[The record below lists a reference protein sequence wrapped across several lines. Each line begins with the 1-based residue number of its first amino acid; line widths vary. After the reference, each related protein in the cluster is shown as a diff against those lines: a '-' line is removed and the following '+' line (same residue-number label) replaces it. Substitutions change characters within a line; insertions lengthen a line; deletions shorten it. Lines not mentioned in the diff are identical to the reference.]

1 MRRRSVILNRTAAAV
16 APDAPGAFRVPMI
29 TAWYTGKT
37 VPAPQSYHDAVAVDA
52 ADANT
57 HPHMGPFTHNT
68 VKNGNWSDP
77 TLWDT
82 GTVPGANAVCNVA
95 HDVSYDLESDVKI
108 KDIHV
113 GGAARFRFVAH
124 KDTRLWVDTLM
135 NHGIQSLPDGV
146 GFIPESATP
155 GKPRCE
161 VVFWQSEAPG
171 ATTRLGINTMGPCRI
186 AGADKTPRLWCPVT
200 IAAGAT
206 SATVPGLSRA
216 KWRVG
221 DTIVIGA
228 TTDAGVS
235 STDSQYAGP
244 TQFFGPFNGTDAV
257 RTRTSGYQLS
267 RDEPVTIT
275 AIVGDVLYWDAATG
289 YDHPVYA
296 DTLPHGQTVT
306 HKVPVI
312 NLSRSVRFRSEDPS
326 TLQTRAHAMF
336 MFSDDVD
343 VRNVE
348 CLNMGRTDTDPSLAR
363 PDGTLAYATDGGALV
378 TNVNNVRGRYPLH
391 VHGTGPYF
399 ARKQTVL
406 KGCTVWAP
414 KDAPPTPG
422 WAITHHNSRAAVEG
436 CNVYNVRGAGIVSEL
451 GNEIGQWIGCTV
463 MWARGDGFPASWGS
477 RAELWQNH
485 NGHAGIGFESQA
497 RQVLQRD
504 NVATSCHSAWF
515 FMQQDTNHL
524 ARIADLYSLRL
535 HDPLTQ
541 GYGLFGGI
549 SPLTR
554 GTYGVEQPQIPDF
567 DDNVAYG
574 CGNLFT
580 VSHRQF
586 TDRTDN
592 TPMISKR
599 CHAVNCRRA
608 INLINYSFNY
618 SFYDFVYRGA
628 AGATAAAALGNVAWA
643 FSFVNGV
650 IRDFPTGILSNGIG
664 FNLNGV
670 YVDISTT
677 NVTTPASDFAAD
689 FDTTA
694 WQAANP
700 GKDFAT
706 QSAFAGLEGPW
717 VTDPVSVPGVR
728 WKGVLRK
735 GEILNSATDLPRPYP
750 ALPRGFGGTE
760 PAPGTPKPYLWIDP
774 ASDLSLTPTTTVT
787 FYGAV
792 VDSVGVRAYPEAFSS
807 ESFSPA
813 TVNYGR
819 LTRTNTGGATG
830 TELVLRNGCFQADG
844 GWKTRLHIVDHDRLT
859 GEYLIAP
866 VDVTLTG
873 FDGQFLLDNA
883 GTPVAPAL
891 PLAPEEIGATAP
903 PLVIS
908 TTPPTVVT
916 ADTASVAENA
926 VLSVALRADDGQVK
940 WAIAGGADAAR
951 FEITKVNGVSSLRW
965 AGNATRDHE
974 APADA
979 DADNVYAVTV
989 RATNPLGFASTKTI
1003 SVTVRDKEE
1012 GVVTPFTDTFN
1023 RAAEDLEQ
1031 SPNWLRAGGDAGRLA
1046 VAGNALT
1053 IATAGAF
1060 SAYFSPDTG
1069 STDHYVQ
1076 AALYGDLALIA
1087 VSLTDEQNFV
1097 AAGRSGGNVVLRQR
1111 AAGVETTLGSWAG
1124 VGNSTVRLEYAA
1136 GVATV
1141 TRNGVTL
1148 GTVNVTSGPP
1158 ATTRAGIV
1166 VGTVGPAGTVID
1178 NYAAGAL

>member
-1 MRRRSVILNRTAAAV
+1 MRRRTAIFTRAAAAV
-16 APDAPGAFRVPMI
+16 VPDDPEVGRIPMI

-37 VPAPQSYHDAVAVDA
+37 VPTPQSYHDAVAVDA

-68 VKNGNWSDP
+68 VKSGFWSDP
-77 TLWDT
+77 AVWDT

-95 HDVSYDLESDVKI
+95 HDVSYDAESDVKI

-113 GGAARFRFVAH
+113 GGAARFRFVDF

-135 NHGIQSLPDGV
+135 NHGVQSLPDGV
-146 GFIPESATP
+146 RYIPESATP

-171 ATTRLGINTMGPCRI
+171 KTTRLGINTMGPCRI
-186 AGADKTPRLWCPVT
+186 AGADKTPRLWCPAA
-200 IAAGAT
+200 IPAGAT
-206 SATVPGLSRA
+206 SATIPGLATA
-216 KWRVG
+216 KWRAG

-228 TTDAGVS
+228 TTDGGVS
-235 STDSQYAGP
+235 STDPQYTGP
-244 TQFFGPFNGTDAV
+244 TQFYGPFNGTDAV

-275 AIVGDVLYWDAATG
+275 ALVGDTLYWDAPLSHE
-289 YDHPVYA
+289 HPVYA
-296 DTLPHGQTVT
+296 DTLPHGEQVA
-306 HKVPVI
+306 HKVPVV
-312 NLSRSVRFRSEDPS
+312 NLSRSVRFRSADPS
-326 TLQTRAHAMF
+326 SLQTRAHAMF

-363 PDGTLAYATDGGALV
+363 PDGTLAYATDGGALI
-378 TNVNNVRGRYPLH
+378 TNENNVRGRYCLH
-391 VHGTGPYF
+391 LHGTGPYF
-399 ARKQTVL
+399 SRKQTVL
-406 KGCTVWAP
+406 KGCTAWAP
-414 KDAPPTPG
+414 KDQPPIPG
-422 WAITHHNSRAAVEG
+422 WAIVHHNSRAAVEG
-436 CNVYNVRGAGIVSEL
+436 CSVYNVRGAGIVSEL

-485 NGHAGIGFESQA
+485 NGHTGVGFESQA
-497 RQVLQRD
+497 RQVLQQD

-524 ARIADLYSLRL
+524 SRIADIYSLRL

-554 GTYGVEQPQIPDF
+554 ATYGVEQPQIPDF

-574 CGNLFT
+574 SGNLFT

-592 TPMISKR
+592 TPMVSKR

-618 SFYDFVYRGA
+618 TFFDFAYRGTT
-628 AGATAAAALGNVAWA
+628 GATAAVALGNVAWA

-650 IRDFPTGILSNGIG
+650 IRDYPTGILSNGIG

-670 YVDISTT
+670 NVDVACT
-677 NVTTPASDFAAD
+677 NVTTPASDFSDD
-689 FDTTA
+689 FDITA

-728 WKGVLRK
+728 WKGILRA
-735 GEILNSATDLPRPYP
+735 GEIVDSTDLPRPYP
-750 ALPRGFGGTE
+750 ALPRGFGGIE

-774 ASDLSLTPTTTVT
+774 ASDLSLTPTTTVM

-792 VDSVGVRAYPEAFSS
+792 VDRVGVRAYPEAFSS

-813 TVNYGR
+813 TTNHGR
-819 LTRTNTGGATG
+819 LNRTNAGGATG
-830 TELVLRNGCFQADG
+830 TELVLRNGCFQQDG
-844 GWKTRLHIVDHDRLT
+844 GWKMRLHIVDHDRLT

-873 FDGQFLLDNA
+873 FDAQFLLDNE
-883 GTPVAPAL
+883 GEPVAPAL
-891 PLAPEEIGATAP
+891 PLVPEVIGASAP
-903 PLVIS
+903 ALVIS
-908 TTPPTVVT
+908 TTPPAIVT
-916 ADTASVAENA
+916 SGTASVAENA
-926 VLSVALRADDGQVK
+926 ALAVVLRADDGQVK
-940 WAIAGGADAAR
+940 WAITGGADAAR
-951 FEITKVNGVSSLRW
+951 FDLNKASGVTSLRW
-965 AGNATRDHE
+965 LSDTTRDYE
-974 APADA
+974 APQDA
-979 DADNVYAVTV
+979 NADNVYEVRVT
-989 RATNPLGFASTKTI
+989 ATNPLGYASSRDI
-1003 SVTVRDKEE
+1003 SVTVRDKQE

-1023 RAAEDLEQ
+1023 RAAEDLEI
-1031 SPNWLRAGGDAGRLA
+1031 SPNWLRAGGDAGRFA

-1053 IATAGAF
+1053 ITAAGAL
-1060 SAYFSPDTG
+1060 SAYFGPDTG
-1069 STDHYVQ
+1069 GTDHYVQ
-1076 AALYGDLALIA
+1076 AAVYGDLALIA
-1087 VSLTDEQNFV
+1087 ASLTDEQNYIG
-1097 AAGRSGGNVVLRQR
+1097 AGRSGSNVVLRQR
-1111 AAGVETTLGSWAG
+1111 VAGVETTLGSWPG
-1124 VGNSTVRLEYAA
+1124 VGNATIRLEYA
-1136 GVATV
+1136 GGTATV
-1141 TRNGVTL
+1141 MRNGVTL
-1148 GTVNVTSGPP
+1148 GAVDVTSGPP
-1158 ATTRAGIV
+1158 STTRTGLV
-1166 VGTVGPAGTVID
+1166 VGTVGPSGTIID
-1178 NYAAGAL
+1178 NYASGAL